1 MLREATGAE
10 PREELHRLPPEL
22 AGELLDWPTR
32 SFWRTDC
39 SKTRWRRPRTP
50 SETSLDA
57 RAIGWCAW
65 RLAQTLDGASWRAHD
80 GNIVSTAAGPVLVHL
95 SRQPV
100 MGRAAGVG
108 SLLPLRG
115 RPQRLPQPR
124 RRYDRQAAGRRELL
138 RRRVVPS
145 DPRPNACRRKS
156 RRRSTGKRSVEA
168 GWPADRAG
176 RQPTPFRG
184 YPRVIIL
191 GGETPL
197 AGPPSV
203 AYRAEGHIDQEE
215 HADGERSLSR
225 ACTCVLTLAA
235 SKLASMESKR
245 RSASSMT
252 SNVPRNDVERP
263 STRPMTRCRA
273 RKLTNECT
281 GSMSYV
287 PATGRQSL
295 SRFATAE

>member
-1 MLREATGAE
+1 MSFERTIHFVVRRYDPGVFPSFGALLRKD
-10 PREELHRLPPEL
+10 PRGSPCFAKRPARSL
-22 AGELLDWPTR
+22 AR
-32 SFWRTDC
+32 SCTDC
-39 SKTRWRRPRTP
+39 RRSLLVSCSAGRQDRSGEPIAPRPGGDAHARRARPRWTRAQSAGVLGDSLRHSTALHGEPMTETSCRRPLGP
-50 SETSLDA
+50 SWSTFRGSL
-57 RAIGWCAW
+57 
-65 RLAQTLDGASWRAHD
+65 SW
-80 GNIVSTAAGPVLVHL
+80 AGPLEWDL
-95 SRQPV
+95 SYLP
-100 MGRAAGVG
+100 AGAL
-108 SLLPLRG
+108 SAF
-115 RPQRLPQPR
+115 PQPR

-145 DPRPNACRRKS
+145 DPRPNACRRQS

-225 ACTCVLTLAA
+225 APA
-235 SKLASMESKR
+235 
-245 RSASSMT
+245 
-252 SNVPRNDVERP
+252 
-263 STRPMTRCRA
+263 RA
-273 RKLTNECT
+273 C
-281 GSMSYV
+281 
-287 PATGRQSL
+287 
-295 SRFATAE
+295 